1 MTRLF
6 NFSGVLG
13 LSGFWG
19 FGVKERLSLLNM
31 DNNFNKYAH
40 MGIAGAA
47 VGSALKYAGVYKLRD
62 RWAKESNAKK

>member
-1 MTRLF
+1 
-6 NFSGVLG
+6 
-13 LSGFWG
+13 
-19 FGVKERLSLLNM
+19 M